1 MDITPTWTGV
11 LPILLSLY
19 KKPDN
24 REYAINE
31 FQKMAKLADRYVEAA
46 TTQTDNAVGDGK
58 PLLP

>member
-1 MDITPTWTGV
+1 MDLTPTWTGV

-31 FQKMAKLADRYVEAA
+31 FKNMAKLADRYVEAA
-46 TTQTDNAVGDGK
+46 NIQTDNAVVDGK
-58 PLLP
+58 PVLP